1 MRNALIVG
9 GVALGLYWLWRSQQP
24 PTNPINVNPPTSMTG
39 AGQSVTVYGPGG
51 VSDGSVRAGTY
62 PDSAAAKAAAKAY
75 GQQPVTSK
83 LSLFRALTS
92 ISAKTQPAPA
102 PIPSLSLVHGTTA
115 VSQIT

>member
-9 GVALGLYWLWRSQQP
+9 GVALGLYWLWQLAQ

-39 AGQSVTVYGPGG
+39 AGQSV
-51 VSDGSVRAGTY
+51 DGVRAWRRFGRKR
-62 PDSAAAKAAAKAY
+62 PRRDVSRLR
-75 GQQPVTSK
+75 GREGGREGLRQQPVTSK

-92 ISAKTQPAPA
+92 ISAKTPPAPA